1 MGPEASFWITLGFCS
16 LLCQDRRVGYMIC
29 KALPALTLYSS
40 LHPVFLGL
48 LLTRDPVCPAQ
59 EMG

>member
-1 MGPEASFWITLGFCS
+1 
-16 LLCQDRRVGYMIC
+16 MIC
-29 KALPALTLYSS
+29 KALPALTLCSS